1 MSFWHKTAKMIYEV
15 IVDISNSQVD
25 RVFDYSGQG
34 VSVGSRVAVPFGNRQ
49 IEGFVV
55 NQKETSSL
63 PSSKIKSI
71 VRELDDFVA
80 ISPQILQLCKFVCKK
95 YHLRMVDALRLAI
108 PSEMRANRITPLIK
122 RRVKLSSLLDGE
134 KILYSIPSRAKAQRA
149 LVEYLMAEGDTNT
162 EVLSKRFGYA
172 TLKALKEKGA
182 VEIYDVTVMRKPYKT
197 VEDKKTLH
205 TPTEDQSKAI
215 QAITSDPPDK
225 YLLWGVTGSGKTE
238 VYMSVIQ
245 KVVESGK
252 TAIMLVPE
260 ISLTPSV
267 LKLFRGRFGDTVAI
281 LHSGLSSGERY
292 DEWLRL
298 KRGDAKIAIGARSAV
313 FAPLDNIGVIIIDE
327 EHDSSYQSDNNPRYD
342 TRDVAEYRCQQ
353 NGCSLVLGSATP
365 SLESFYKAQK
375 GEYKLLT
382 LSQRINKMPLPEVS
396 IVDMT
401 TEVREG
407 NNDLFSRELLT
418 QLQRVIEEGNQ
429 AILFLNRR
437 GYSSFMM
444 CNKCGYVAKCPDCD
458 VSLTY
463 HKEDNLLKCHYCGR
477 QFHAF
482 DKCPKCKSPYIRQGR
497 VGDQQIESRLKEL
510 FPDVKVLR
518 MDADTTQ
525 SKDGLVKILEAFS
538 KREAQILVGTQMLA
552 KGHDF
557 PYVTLVGILN
567 GDQSLYFSNYL
578 SAEKTFQLLTQVA
591 GRSGRDKQSG
601 KVVLQ
606 TYTPKHYC
614 LQYASRQDYMGF
626 FKREI
631 NLREASEFPPFSVVA
646 RIMYTGEDPQ
656 PCIDLLNRHYAEV
669 EKLQTQR
676 DEAFLFLQKMRCP
689 LKRLQGKHR
698 FQILMKL
705 STKDAESILDEI
717 YKIVDNNTE
726 DKVLVFTEVNPQ
738 NLS

>member
-1 MSFWHKTAKMIYEV
+1 MIYEV

-25 RVFDYSGQG
+25 KVFDYSGEF
-34 VSVGSRVAVPFGNRQ
+34 VPVGSRVAVPFGNRLV
-49 IEGFVV
+49 EGFVV
-55 NQKETSSL
+55 NQKEKSL
-63 PSSKIKSI
+63 VNPKKLKSI
-71 VRELDDFVA
+71 ERVLDDFVA

-108 PSEMRANRITPLIK
+108 PSEMRANRIAPLIK
-122 RRVKLSSLLDGE
+122 RRAKLSDLLNKE
-134 KILYSIPSRAKAQRA
+134 EVLSKVKATAKMQRA
-149 LVEYLMAEGDTNT
+149 LVEYLIAEGDTNT
-162 EVLSKRFGYA
+162 EVLSKRFGYSA
-172 TLKALKEKGA
+172 LKALKEKGLI
-182 VEIYDVTVMRKPYKT
+182 EIYDVTVLRKPYKLVANT
-197 VEDKKTLH
+197 RVNH
-205 TPTEDQSKAI
+205 TPTDDQNNAI
-215 QAITSDPPDK
+215 NAITAQIPGK

-245 KVVESGK
+245 KVVNSGK

-260 ISLTPSV
+260 ISLTPNV

-292 DEWLRL
+292 DEWMRL

-313 FAPLDNIGVIIIDE
+313 FAPLEDIGVVIIDE
-327 EHDSSYQSDNNPRYD
+327 EHDSSYQSDSNPRYD
-342 TRDVAEYRCQQ
+342 TRDVAEYRCLQ

-375 GEYKLLT
+375 GEYTLLT

-401 TEVREG
+401 EETRDG
-407 NNDLFSRELLT
+407 NNDIFSRELLAE
-418 QLQRVIEEGNQ
+418 LQRVVQEGNQ

-437 GYSSFMM
+437 GYSSFVM

-477 QFHAF
+477 QFRVF
-482 DKCPKCKSPYIRQGR
+482 ENCPKCKSPYIRQGR
-497 VGDQQIESRLKEL
+497 VGDQQVEARLKEL

-525 SKDGLVKILEAFS
+525 TKDGLIKILDAFS

-606 TYTPKHYC
+606 TYTPRHYC

-646 RIMYTGEDPQ
+646 RVMYAGEDAQ
-656 PCIDLLNRHYAEV
+656 TCIDLLNRHYADI
-669 EKLQTQR
+669 EKLQESYS
-676 DEAFLFLQKMRCP
+676 DAFLFLQKMRCP

-698 FQILMKL
+698 FQILMRL
-705 STKDAESILDEI
+705 TTKDSESVLKNI
-717 YKIVDNNTE
+717 YDIVDKTTE
-726 DKVLVFTEVNPQ
+726 DKVTVFTEVNPQ

>member
-1 MSFWHKTAKMIYEV
+1 MIYEV

-25 RVFDYSGQG
+25 KVFDYSGEF
-34 VSVGSRVAVPFGNRQ
+34 VPVGSRVAVPFGNRLV
-49 IEGFVV
+49 EGFVV
-55 NQKETSSL
+55 NQKEKSL
-63 PSSKIKSI
+63 VDPKKLKSI
-71 VRELDDFVA
+71 ERVLDDFVA

-108 PSEMRANRITPLIK
+108 PSEMRANRIAPLIK
-122 RRVKLSSLLDGE
+122 RRAKLSDLLNKE
-134 KILYSIPSRAKAQRA
+134 EVLSKVKATAKMQRA
-149 LVEYLMAEGDTNT
+149 LVEYLIAEGDTNT
-162 EVLSKRFGYA
+162 EVLSKRFGYSA
-172 TLKALKEKGA
+172 LKALKEKGLI
-182 VEIYDVTVMRKPYKT
+182 EIYDVTVLRKPYKLVANT
-197 VEDKKTLH
+197 RVNH
-205 TPTEDQSKAI
+205 TPTDDQNNAI
-215 QAITSDPPDK
+215 NAITAQIPGK

-245 KVVESGK
+245 KVVNSGK

-260 ISLTPSV
+260 ISLTPNV

-292 DEWLRL
+292 DEWMRL

-313 FAPLDNIGVIIIDE
+313 FAPLEDIGVVIIDE
-327 EHDSSYQSDNNPRYD
+327 EHDSSYQSDSNPRYD
-342 TRDVAEYRCQQ
+342 TRDVAEYRCLQ

-375 GEYKLLT
+375 GEYTLLT

-401 TEVREG
+401 EETRDG
-407 NNDLFSRELLT
+407 NNDIFSRELLAE
-418 QLQRVIEEGNQ
+418 LQRVVQEGNQ

-437 GYSSFMM
+437 GYSSFVM

-477 QFHAF
+477 QFRVF
-482 DKCPKCKSPYIRQGR
+482 ENCPKCKSPYIRQGR
-497 VGDQQIESRLKEL
+497 VGDQQVEARLKEL

-525 SKDGLVKILEAFS
+525 TKDGLIKILDAFS

-606 TYTPKHYC
+606 TYTPRHYC

-646 RIMYTGEDPQ
+646 RVMYAGEDAQ
-656 PCIDLLNRHYAEV
+656 TCIDLLNRHYADI
-669 EKLQTQR
+669 EKLQESYS
-676 DEAFLFLQKMRCP
+676 DAFLFLQKMRCP

-698 FQILMKL
+698 FQILMRL
-705 STKDAESILDEI
+705 TTKDSESVLKNI
-717 YKIVDNNTE
+717 YDIVDKTTE
-726 DKVLVFTEVNPQ
+726 DKVTVFTEVNPQ

>member
-1 MSFWHKTAKMIYEV
+1 MIYEV

-25 RVFDYSGQG
+25 KVFDYSGIDIA
-34 VSVGSRVAVPFGNRQ
+34 VGSRVAVPFGNRQ

-55 NQKETSSL
+55 KSKETSL
-63 PSSKIKSI
+63 VPPNKLKSI
-71 VRELDDFVA
+71 IRPLDDFVA
-80 ISPQILQLCKFVCKK
+80 ISPQILQLCSFVCKK

-108 PSEMRANRITPLIK
+108 PSEMRANRIAPLIK
-122 RRVKLSSLLDGE
+122 RRAKLNSLIPADT
-134 KILYSIPSRAKAQRA
+134 ILQSIKANAKMQRA
-149 LVEYLMAEGDTNT
+149 LVEYLLANGDTNT
-162 EVLSKRFGYA
+162 EQLSKLFGYSA
-172 TLKALKEKGA
+172 LRTLRDKGTI
-182 VEIYDVTVMRKPYKT
+182 EIYDVTVLRKPYKS
-197 VEDKKTLH
+197 VLDKRISH
-205 TPTEDQSKAI
+205 TPTIDQQNAI
-215 QAITSDPPDK
+215 DAITDK
-225 YLLWGVTGSGKTE
+225 TPNNYLLWGVTGSGKTE

-245 KVVESGK
+245 KVVDSGK

-260 ISLTPSV
+260 ISLTPNV

-298 KRGDAKIAIGARSAV
+298 KRGEAKIAIGARSAV

-342 TRDVAEYRCQQ
+342 TRDVAEYRCKQ
-353 NGCSLVLGSATP
+353 NDCSLVLGSATP

-375 GEYKLLT
+375 GVYKLLT
-382 LSQRINKMPLPEVS
+382 LSQRINKMPLPQVS

-407 NNDLFSRELLT
+407 NNDLFSRELVEQLT
-418 QLQRVIEEGNQ
+418 KVINEGNQ

-437 GYSSFMM
+437 GFSSFMM

-463 HKEDNLLKCHYCGR
+463 HKEDNVLKCHYCGR
-477 QFHAF
+477 QFHVF

-497 VGDQQIESRLKEL
+497 VGDQQVEAKLKEL

-525 SKDGLVKILEAFS
+525 TKDGLVKILEAFS
-538 KREAQILVGTQMLA
+538 NREAQILVGTQMLA

-606 TYTPKHYC
+606 THTPKHYC
-614 LQYASRQDYMGF
+614 LQYASRQDYLGF
-626 FKREI
+626 YKREI
-631 NLREASEFPPFSVVA
+631 NLRETSEFPPFSVVA
-646 RIMYTGEDPQ
+646 RVMYTGEDSQ
-656 PCIDLLNRHYAEV
+656 RCIDLLNRHYAEI
-669 EKLQTQR
+669 EKIQNKYG
-676 DEAFLFLQKMRCP
+676 DSFLFLQKMRCP

-705 STKDAESILDEI
+705 QVDTADAVLEDI
-717 YKIVDNNTE
+717 YKIIDNVTE
-726 DKVLVFTEVNPQ
+726 EKVSVFTEVNPQ

>member
-1 MSFWHKTAKMIYEV
+1 MIYEV

-25 RVFDYSGQG
+25 KVFDYSGEG
-34 VSVGSRVAVPFGNRQ
+34 IAVGSRVAVPFGNRQ

-55 NQKETSSL
+55 NQKETSTL
-63 PSSKIKSI
+63 ASSKIKSI
-71 VRELDDFVA
+71 VKELDDFVA
-80 ISPQILQLCKFVCKK
+80 LSPQILELSRFVCKK

-108 PSEMRANRITPLIK
+108 PSEMRANRITPLVK
-122 RRVKLSSLLDGE
+122 RRAKLSDLLKKE
-134 KILYSIPSRAKAQRA
+134 EIFSAISSRAKSQKA
-149 LVEYLMAEGDTNT
+149 LVDYLMEQGDINT
-162 EVLSKRFGYA
+162 EVLSKLFGYSA
-172 TLKALKEKGA
+172 LKALQEKGI
-182 VEIYDVTVMRKPYKT
+182 VEIYDVTVMRKPYKS
-197 VEDKKTLH
+197 VVDKRVLH
-205 TPTEDQSKAI
+205 KPTEEQQKAI
-215 QAITSDPPDK
+215 DAITGATPDK

-245 KVVESGK
+245 KVVDSGK

-260 ISLTPSV
+260 ISLTPNV

-342 TRDVAEYRCQQ
+342 TRDVAEYRCRQ

-375 GEYKLLT
+375 SEYKLLT
-382 LSQRINKMPLPEVS
+382 LSKRINQMPLPEVS
-396 IVDMT
+396 IIDMT

-407 NNDLFSRELLT
+407 HNDIFSRELLS
-418 QLQRVIEEGNQ
+418 QLKRVIEEGNQ

-437 GYSSFMM
+437 GFSSFMM

-477 QFHAF
+477 QFHVF
-482 DKCPKCKSPYIRQGR
+482 DKCPKCKSQYIRQGR
-497 VGDQQIESRLKEL
+497 VGDQQIEARLKEH

-525 SKDGLVKILEAFS
+525 TKDGLIKILEAFS
-538 KREAQILVGTQMLA
+538 NREAQILVGTQMLA

-601 KVVLQ
+601 KVILQ
-606 TYTPKHYC
+606 TSTPKHYC
-614 LQYASRQDYMGF
+614 LQYASKQDYLGF
-626 FKREI
+626 YKREI

-646 RIMYTGEDPQ
+646 RIMYTGEEPQ
-656 PCIDLLNRHYAEV
+656 RCIDLLNRHYSQV
-669 EKLQTQR
+669 EQLNQKYE
-676 DEAFLFLQKMRCP
+676 DAFLFLQKMRCP

-705 STKDAESILDEI
+705 STKDAESVLEDI
-717 YKIVDNNTE
+717 YKIVDENTE
-726 DKVLVFTEVNPQ
+726 DKVTVFTEVNPQ

>member
-1 MSFWHKTAKMIYEV
+1 MIYEV

-25 RVFDYSGQG
+25 KVFDYSGEF
-34 VSVGSRVAVPFGNRQ
+34 VPVGSRVAVPFGNRLV
-49 IEGFVV
+49 EGFVV
-55 NQKETSSL
+55 NQKEKSL
-63 PSSKIKSI
+63 VDPKKLKSI
-71 VRELDDFVA
+71 ERVLDDFVT

-108 PSEMRANRITPLIK
+108 PSEMRANRIAPLIK
-122 RRVKLSSLLDGE
+122 RRAKLSDLLNKE
-134 KILYSIPSRAKAQRA
+134 EVLSKVKATAKMQRA
-149 LVEYLMAEGDTNT
+149 LVEYLIAEGDTNT
-162 EVLSKRFGYA
+162 EVLSKRFGYSA
-172 TLKALKEKGA
+172 LKALKEKGLI
-182 VEIYDVTVMRKPYKT
+182 EIYDVTVLRKPYKLVANT
-197 VEDKKTLH
+197 RVNH
-205 TPTEDQSKAI
+205 TPTDDQNNAI
-215 QAITSDPPDK
+215 NAITAQIPGK

-245 KVVESGK
+245 KVVNSGK

-260 ISLTPSV
+260 ISLTPNV

-292 DEWLRL
+292 DEWMRL

-313 FAPLDNIGVIIIDE
+313 FAPLEDIGVVIIDE
-327 EHDSSYQSDNNPRYD
+327 EHDSSYQSDSNPRYD
-342 TRDVAEYRCQQ
+342 TRDVAEYRCLQ

-375 GEYKLLT
+375 GEYTLLT

-401 TEVREG
+401 EETRDG
-407 NNDLFSRELLT
+407 NNDIFSRELLAE
-418 QLQRVIEEGNQ
+418 LQRVVQEGNQ

-437 GYSSFMM
+437 GYSSFVM

-477 QFHAF
+477 QFRVF
-482 DKCPKCKSPYIRQGR
+482 ENCPKCKSPYIRQGR
-497 VGDQQIESRLKEL
+497 VGDQQVEARLKEL

-525 SKDGLVKILEAFS
+525 TKDGLIKILDAFS

-606 TYTPKHYC
+606 TYTPRHYC

-646 RIMYTGEDPQ
+646 RVMYTGEDAQ
-656 PCIDLLNRHYAEV
+656 TCIDLLNRHYADI
-669 EKLQTQR
+669 EKLQESYS
-676 DEAFLFLQKMRCP
+676 DAFLFLQKMRCP

-698 FQILMKL
+698 FQILMRL
-705 STKDAESILDEI
+705 TTKDSESVLKNI
-717 YKIVDNNTE
+717 YDIVDKTTE
-726 DKVLVFTEVNPQ
+726 DKVTVFTEVNPQ

>member
-1 MSFWHKTAKMIYEV
+1 MI
-15 IVDISNSQVD
+15 
-25 RVFDYSGQG
+25 
-34 VSVGSRVAVPFGNRQ
+34 
-49 IEGFVV
+49 
-55 NQKETSSL
+55 
-63 PSSKIKSI
+63 
-71 VRELDDFVA
+71 
-80 ISPQILQLCKFVCKK
+80 
-95 YHLRMVDALRLAI
+95 
-108 PSEMRANRITPLIK
+108 
-122 RRVKLSSLLDGE
+122 
-134 KILYSIPSRAKAQRA
+134 
-149 LVEYLMAEGDTNT
+149 
-162 EVLSKRFGYA
+162 
-172 TLKALKEKGA
+172 
-182 VEIYDVTVMRKPYKT
+182 EIYDVTVLRKPYKLVANT
-197 VEDKKTLH
+197 RVNH
-205 TPTEDQSKAI
+205 TPTDDQNNAI
-215 QAITSDPPDK
+215 NAITAQIPGK

-245 KVVESGK
+245 KVVNSGK

-260 ISLTPSV
+260 ISLTPNV

-292 DEWLRL
+292 DEWMRL

-313 FAPLDNIGVIIIDE
+313 FAPLEDIGVVIIDE
-327 EHDSSYQSDNNPRYD
+327 EHDSSYQSDSNPRYD
-342 TRDVAEYRCQQ
+342 TRDVAEYRCLQ

-375 GEYKLLT
+375 GEYTLLT

-401 TEVREG
+401 EETRDG
-407 NNDLFSRELLT
+407 NNDIFSRELLAE
-418 QLQRVIEEGNQ
+418 LQRVVQEGNQ

-437 GYSSFMM
+437 GYSSFVM

-477 QFHAF
+477 QFRVF
-482 DKCPKCKSPYIRQGR
+482 ENCPKCKSPYIRQGR
-497 VGDQQIESRLKEL
+497 VGDQQVEARLKEL

-525 SKDGLVKILEAFS
+525 TKDGLIKILDAFS

-606 TYTPKHYC
+606 TYTPRHYC

-646 RIMYTGEDPQ
+646 RVMYTGEDAQ
-656 PCIDLLNRHYAEV
+656 TCIDLLNRHYADI
-669 EKLQTQR
+669 EKLQESYS
-676 DEAFLFLQKMRCP
+676 DAFLFLQKMRCP

-698 FQILMKL
+698 FQILMRL
-705 STKDAESILDEI
+705 TTKDSESVLKNI
-717 YKIVDNNTE
+717 YDIVDKTTE
-726 DKVLVFTEVNPQ
+726 DKVTVFTEVNPQ

>member
-1 MSFWHKTAKMIYEV
+1 MIYEV

-25 RVFDYSGQG
+25 KVFDYSGEF
-34 VSVGSRVAVPFGNRQ
+34 VPVGSRVAVPFGNRLV
-49 IEGFVV
+49 EGFVV
-55 NQKETSSL
+55 NQKEKSL
-63 PSSKIKSI
+63 VDPKKLKSI
-71 VRELDDFVA
+71 ERVLDDFVA

-122 RRVKLSSLLDGE
+122 RRAKLSDLLNKE
-134 KILYSIPSRAKAQRA
+134 EVLSKVKATAKMQRA
-149 LVEYLMAEGDTNT
+149 LVEYLIAEGDTNT
-162 EVLSKRFGYA
+162 EVLSKRFGYSA
-172 TLKALKEKGA
+172 LKALKEKGLI
-182 VEIYDVTVMRKPYKT
+182 EIYDVTVLRKPYKLVANT
-197 VEDKKTLH
+197 RVNH
-205 TPTEDQSKAI
+205 TPTDDQNNAI
-215 QAITSDPPDK
+215 NAITAQIPGK

-245 KVVESGK
+245 KVVNSGK

-260 ISLTPSV
+260 ISLTPNV

-292 DEWLRL
+292 DEWMRL

-313 FAPLDNIGVIIIDE
+313 FAPLEDIGVVIIDE
-327 EHDSSYQSDNNPRYD
+327 EHDSSYQSDSNPRYD
-342 TRDVAEYRCQQ
+342 TRDVAEYRCLQ

-375 GEYKLLT
+375 GEYTLLT

-401 TEVREG
+401 EETRDG
-407 NNDLFSRELLT
+407 NNDIFSRELLAE
-418 QLQRVIEEGNQ
+418 LQRVVQEGNQ

-437 GYSSFMM
+437 GYSSFVM

-477 QFHAF
+477 QFRVF
-482 DKCPKCKSPYIRQGR
+482 ENCPKCKSPYIRQGR
-497 VGDQQIESRLKEL
+497 VGDQQVEARLKEL

-525 SKDGLVKILEAFS
+525 TKDGLIKILDAFS

-606 TYTPKHYC
+606 TYTPRHYC

-646 RIMYTGEDPQ
+646 RVMYTGEDAQ
-656 PCIDLLNRHYAEV
+656 TCIDLLNRHYADI
-669 EKLQTQR
+669 EKLQESYS
-676 DEAFLFLQKMRCP
+676 DAFLFLQKMRCP

-698 FQILMKL
+698 FQILMRL
-705 STKDAESILDEI
+705 TTKDSESVLKNI
-717 YKIVDNNTE
+717 YDIVDKTTE
-726 DKVLVFTEVNPQ
+726 DKVTVFTEVNPQ

>member
-1 MSFWHKTAKMIYEV
+1 MIYEV

-25 RVFDYSGQG
+25 KVFDYSGEF
-34 VSVGSRVAVPFGNRQ
+34 VPVGSRVAVPFGNRLV
-49 IEGFVV
+49 EGFVV
-55 NQKETSSL
+55 NQKEKSL
-63 PSSKIKSI
+63 VDPKKLKSI
-71 VRELDDFVA
+71 ERVLDDFVA

-108 PSEMRANRITPLIK
+108 PSEMRANRIAPLIK
-122 RRVKLSSLLDGE
+122 RRAKLSDLLNKE
-134 KILYSIPSRAKAQRA
+134 EVLSKIKATAKMQRA
-149 LVEYLMAEGDTNT
+149 LVEYLIAEGDTNT
-162 EVLSKRFGYA
+162 EVLSKRFGYSA
-172 TLKALKEKGA
+172 LKALKEKGLI
-182 VEIYDVTVMRKPYKT
+182 EIYDVTVLRKPYKLVANT
-197 VEDKKTLH
+197 RVNH
-205 TPTEDQSKAI
+205 TPTDDQNNAI
-215 QAITSDPPDK
+215 NAITAQIPGK

-245 KVVESGK
+245 KVVNSGK

-260 ISLTPSV
+260 ISLTPNV

-292 DEWLRL
+292 DEWMRL

-313 FAPLDNIGVIIIDE
+313 FAPLEDIGVVIIDE
-327 EHDSSYQSDNNPRYD
+327 EHDSSYQSDSNPRYD
-342 TRDVAEYRCQQ
+342 TRDVAEYRCLQ

-375 GEYKLLT
+375 GEYTLLT

-401 TEVREG
+401 EETRDG
-407 NNDLFSRELLT
+407 NNDIFSRELLAE
-418 QLQRVIEEGNQ
+418 LQRVVQEGNQ

-437 GYSSFMM
+437 GYSSFVM

-477 QFHAF
+477 QFRVF
-482 DKCPKCKSPYIRQGR
+482 ENCPKCKSPYIRQGR
-497 VGDQQIESRLKEL
+497 VGDQQVEARLKEL

-525 SKDGLVKILEAFS
+525 TKDGLIKILDAFS

-606 TYTPKHYC
+606 TYTPRHYC

-646 RIMYTGEDPQ
+646 RVMYTGEDAQ
-656 PCIDLLNRHYAEV
+656 TCIDLLNRHYADI
-669 EKLQTQR
+669 EKLQESYS
-676 DEAFLFLQKMRCP
+676 DAFLFLQKMRCP

-698 FQILMKL
+698 FQILMRL
-705 STKDAESILDEI
+705 TTKDSESVLKNI
-717 YKIVDNNTE
+717 YDIVDKTTE
-726 DKVLVFTEVNPQ
+726 DKVTVFTEVNPQ

>member
-1 MSFWHKTAKMIYEV
+1 MIYEV

-25 RVFDYSGQG
+25 KVFDYTGES
-34 VSVGSRVAVPFGNRQ
+34 VSVGSRVAVPFGNRLV
-49 IEGFVV
+49 EGFVV
-55 NQKETSSL
+55 NQKEKSL
-63 PSSKIKSI
+63 VDPKKLKSI
-71 VRELDDFVA
+71 ERVLDDFVA

-108 PSEMRANRITPLIK
+108 PSEMRANRIASLIK
-122 RRVKLSSLLDGE
+122 RRAKLSSLLKKE
-134 KILYSIPSRAKAQRA
+134 EILSKIKANAKMQRA
-149 LVEYLMAEGDTNT
+149 LVEYLILEGDTNT
-162 EVLSKRFGYA
+162 EILSKRFGYSA
-172 TLKALKEKGA
+172 FKTLKEKGLIE
-182 VEIYDVTVMRKPYKT
+182 VYDVKILRKPYKAVLDT
-197 VEDKKTLH
+197 RVNH
-205 TPTEDQSKAI
+205 TPTVDQSNAI
-215 QAITSDPPDK
+215 NAITAQIPGK

-245 KVVESGK
+245 KVVDSGK

-260 ISLTPSV
+260 ISLTPNV
-267 LKLFRGRFGDTVAI
+267 LKLFRGRFGNTVAI

-292 DEWLRL
+292 DEWMRL
-298 KRGDAKIAIGARSAV
+298 KRGEAKIAIGARSAV
-313 FAPLDNIGVIIIDE
+313 FAPLEDIGVIIIDE
-327 EHDSSYQSDNNPRYD
+327 EHDSSYQSDSNPRYD
-342 TRDVAEYRCQQ
+342 TRDVAEYRCFQ
-353 NGCSLVLGSATP
+353 NGSSLVLGSATP

-375 GEYKLLT
+375 GEYTLLT

-401 TEVREG
+401 EETRDG
-407 NNDLFSRELLT
+407 NNDIFSRELLAE
-418 QLQRVIEEGNQ
+418 LQRVVNEGNQ

-437 GYSSFMM
+437 GYSSFVM

-463 HKEDNLLKCHYCGR
+463 HREDNLLKCHYCGR
-477 QFHAF
+477 QFRVF
-482 DKCPKCKSPYIRQGR
+482 ENCPKCKSPYIRQGR
-497 VGDQQIESRLKEL
+497 VGDQQVEARLKEL
-510 FPDVKVLR
+510 FPEVKVLR

-525 SKDGLVKILEAFS
+525 TKDGLIKILDAFS

-591 GRSGRDKQSG
+591 GRSGRDKQRG

-606 TYTPKHYC
+606 TYTPRHYC
-614 LQYASRQDYMGF
+614 LQYAARQDYMGF

-646 RIMYTGEDPQ
+646 RVMYTGENAQ
-656 PCIDLLNRHYAEV
+656 ACIDLLNRHYADI
-669 EKLQTQR
+669 EKLQETYS
-676 DEAFLFLQKMRCP
+676 DAFLFFQKMRCP

-698 FQILMKL
+698 FQILMRL
-705 STKDAESILDEI
+705 TTKDSEAVLNNI
-717 YKIVDNNTE
+717 YEIVDKTTE
-726 DKVLVFTEVNPQ
+726 DKVAVFTEVNPQ

>member
-1 MSFWHKTAKMIYEV
+1 MIYEV

-25 RVFDYSGQG
+25 KVFDYSGEF
-34 VSVGSRVAVPFGNRQ
+34 VPVGSRVAVPFGNRLV
-49 IEGFVV
+49 EGFVV
-55 NQKETSSL
+55 NQKEKSL
-63 PSSKIKSI
+63 VDPKKLKSI
-71 VRELDDFVA
+71 ERVLDDFVA

-108 PSEMRANRITPLIK
+108 PSEMRANRIAPLIK
-122 RRVKLSSLLDGE
+122 RRAKLSDLLNKE
-134 KILYSIPSRAKAQRA
+134 EVLSKVKATAKMQRA
-149 LVEYLMAEGDTNT
+149 LVEYLIAEGDTNT
-162 EVLSKRFGYA
+162 EVLSKRFGYSA
-172 TLKALKEKGA
+172 LKALKEKGLI
-182 VEIYDVTVMRKPYKT
+182 EIYDVTVLRKPYKLVANT
-197 VEDKKTLH
+197 RVNH
-205 TPTEDQSKAI
+205 TPTDDQNNAI
-215 QAITSDPPDK
+215 NAITAQIPGK

-245 KVVESGK
+245 KVVNSGK

-260 ISLTPSV
+260 ISLTPNV

-292 DEWLRL
+292 DEWMRL

-313 FAPLDNIGVIIIDE
+313 FAPLEDIGVVIIDE
-327 EHDSSYQSDNNPRYD
+327 EHDSSYQSDSNPRYD
-342 TRDVAEYRCQQ
+342 TRDVAEYRCLQ

-375 GEYKLLT
+375 GEYTLLT

-401 TEVREG
+401 EETRDG
-407 NNDLFSRELLT
+407 NNDIFSRELLAE
-418 QLQRVIEEGNQ
+418 LQRVVQEGNQ

-437 GYSSFMM
+437 GYSSFVM

-477 QFHAF
+477 QFRVF
-482 DKCPKCKSPYIRQGR
+482 ENCPKCKSPYIRQGR
-497 VGDQQIESRLKEL
+497 VGDQQVEARLKEL

-525 SKDGLVKILEAFS
+525 TKDGLIKILDAFS

-606 TYTPKHYC
+606 TYTPRHYC

-646 RIMYTGEDPQ
+646 RVMYAGEDAQ
-656 PCIDLLNRHYAEV
+656 ACIDLLNRHYADI
-669 EKLQTQR
+669 EKLQENYS
-676 DEAFLFLQKMRCP
+676 DAFLFLQKMRCP

-698 FQILMKL
+698 FQILMRL
-705 STKDAESILDEI
+705 TTKDSESVLKNI
-717 YKIVDNNTE
+717 YDIVDKTTE
-726 DKVLVFTEVNPQ
+726 DKVTVFTEVNPQ

>member
-1 MSFWHKTAKMIYEV
+1 MIYEV

-25 RVFDYSGQG
+25 KVFDYSGEF
-34 VSVGSRVAVPFGNRQ
+34 VPVGSRVAVPFGNRLV
-49 IEGFVV
+49 EGFVV
-55 NQKETSSL
+55 NQKEKSL
-63 PSSKIKSI
+63 VDPKKLKSI
-71 VRELDDFVA
+71 ERVLDDFVA

-108 PSEMRANRITPLIK
+108 PSEMRANRIAPLIK
-122 RRVKLSSLLDGE
+122 RRAKLSDLLNKE
-134 KILYSIPSRAKAQRA
+134 EVLSKVKATAKMQRA
-149 LVEYLMAEGDTNT
+149 LVEYLIAEGDTNT
-162 EVLSKRFGYA
+162 EVLSKRFGYSA
-172 TLKALKEKGA
+172 LKALKEKGLI
-182 VEIYDVTVMRKPYKT
+182 EIYDVTVLRKPYKLVANT
-197 VEDKKTLH
+197 RVNH
-205 TPTEDQSKAI
+205 TPTDDQNNAI
-215 QAITSDPPDK
+215 NAITAQIPGK

-245 KVVESGK
+245 KVVNSGK

-260 ISLTPSV
+260 ISLTPNV

-292 DEWLRL
+292 DEWMRL

-313 FAPLDNIGVIIIDE
+313 FAPLEDIGVVIIDE
-327 EHDSSYQSDNNPRYD
+327 EHDSSYQSDSNPRYD
-342 TRDVAEYRCQQ
+342 TRDVAEYRCLQ

-375 GEYKLLT
+375 GEYTLLT

-401 TEVREG
+401 EETRDG
-407 NNDLFSRELLT
+407 NNDIFSRELLAE
-418 QLQRVIEEGNQ
+418 LQRVVQEGNQ

-437 GYSSFMM
+437 GYSSFVM

-477 QFHAF
+477 QFRVF
-482 DKCPKCKSPYIRQGR
+482 ENCPKCKSPYIRQGR
-497 VGDQQIESRLKEL
+497 VGDQQVEARLKEL

-525 SKDGLVKILEAFS
+525 TKDGLIKILDAFS

-606 TYTPKHYC
+606 TYTPRHYC

-646 RIMYTGEDPQ
+646 RVMYTGEDAQ
-656 PCIDLLNRHYAEV
+656 TCIDLLNRHYADI
-669 EKLQTQR
+669 EKLQESYS
-676 DEAFLFLQKMRCP
+676 DAFLFLQKMRCP

-698 FQILMKL
+698 FQILMRL
-705 STKDAESILDEI
+705 TTKDSESVLKNI
-717 YKIVDNNTE
+717 YDIVDKTTE
-726 DKVLVFTEVNPQ
+726 DKVTVFTEVNPQ